1 MSGWSTCRTPNR
13 PGPPQNTAAPAE
25 CATTAHAQD
34 AHNARADAM
43 LISGFMATTAR
54 PPASPTRSSGFEP
67 YVPASQSPAE
77 FTLKAIVIGSLFGL
91 LFGASTVYLGLRAGL
106 TVSASIPIAVLAIS
120 VLKKLGGSTILENN
134 IVQTIGSAGESVA
147 GGVVFTIPALIFLV
161 PEGPKYFSYFQILML
176 AFAGG
181 IMGVLMMVPLRRALI
196 VKEHGVLPYP
206 EGAACA
212 DVLVAGERGGAL
224 AATVFSG
231 LAVGAV
237 WKALSWIVQLFRT
250 DVGYS
255 MPRTSFFPNA
265 TLNVDISPEYMGVG
279 YVIGPR
285 IAGVMF
291 AGGVLSW
298 LVLLPLLTILGNY
311 MTVPFP
317 PVPASGL
324 MIKQMSARQL
334 WSAYIRYTGAGA
346 VLAAGLITLARTIPT
361 IVSSF
366 RDSAKDFGGGKGA
379 VVQSRTERD
388 IPMIVV
394 LVGSLALAIF
404 LAVAPRMPTNGNFLA
419 SLLIV
424 IFGFFFVTVSSRI
437 TGLIGSSSNPISG
450 MTIATLIL
458 TCTIF
463 VALGWTG
470 DAYAP
475 VALCVGAVI
484 CIAAAQA
491 GGTSQDLK
499 TGYIVGATPIYQ
511 QIGLLI
517 GVITSAL
524 VIGMTTLYLH
534 SVMTIGSQAL
544 PAPQATL
551 MSTIIK
557 GLLSQNLPWGLVLV
571 GVFISIT
578 LELCGIHSLSFAV
591 GSYLPIATTAP
602 IFAGGLVRWF
612 VERKTGVAEESEV
625 GSGTLFSSGLIAG
638 GSLAGILY
646 AVLFGRHIIGAADDA
661 GTLGLIPL
669 LHEGTIGMVAGGLLF
684 AALGIVLARAAQK
697 KLA

>member
-1 MSGWSTCRTPNR
+1 MAH
-13 PGPPQNTAAPAE
+13 PP
-25 CATTAHAQD
+25 TT
-34 AHNARADAM
+34 
-43 LISGFMATTAR
+43 TTTT
-54 PPASPTRSSGFEP
+54 TRGSFQP
-67 YVPASQSPAE
+67 YVSPAQSPAE
-77 FTLKAIVIGSLFGL
+77 FTAKAVILGVLFGL
-91 LFGASTVYLGLRAGL
+91 IFGASTVYLGLRAGL

-147 GGVVFTIPALIFLV
+147 GGVVFTIPALIFLT
-161 PEGPKYFSYFQILML
+161 PDGPKYFSYFQILML

-212 DVLVAGERGGAL
+212 DVLIAGERGGAL
-224 AATVFSG
+224 AKTVFGG
-231 LAVGAV
+231 LAFGAA
-237 WKALSWIVQLFRT
+237 WKSLSWIFQIFRT
-250 DVGYS
+250 DVGHS
-255 MPRTSFFPNA
+255 MSRTSFFPNA

-298 LVLLPLLTILGNY
+298 LVLLPLLTIMGNY

-324 MIKQMSARQL
+324 RIDQMSAGQL

-346 VLAAGLITLARTIPT
+346 VLASGLITLARTIPT

-366 RDSAKDFGGGKGA
+366 RDSVKDFSAGPGA
-379 VVQSRTERD
+379 PRQLRTERD
-388 IPMIVV
+388 LPAVVV
-394 LVGSLALAIF
+394 LLGTLALAVF
-404 LAVAPRMPTNGNFLA
+404 LAVAPRMPTQGNFLA
-419 SLLIV
+419 AVLIV

-470 DAYAP
+470 DTYAP

-511 QIGLLI
+511 QIGLVI
-517 GVITSAL
+517 GVVTSAL

-534 SVMTIGSQAL
+534 SVMTIGSGAL

-571 GVFISIT
+571 GVFISVT

-646 AVLFGRHIIGAADDA
+646 AVLFGRQIIKAADDS
-661 GTLGLIPL
+661 GTLGMFPV
-669 LHEGTIGMVAGGLLF
+669 LHEGTLGMVMGGLLF
-684 AALGIVLARAAQK
+684 AALGVILARAAQK

>member
-1 MSGWSTCRTPNR
+1 MAHTPRSTTP
-13 PGPPQNTAAPAE
+13 
-25 CATTAHAQD
+25 
-34 AHNARADAM
+34 
-43 LISGFMATTAR
+43 
-54 PPASPTRSSGFEP
+54 PPATRTQFEP
-67 YVPASQSPAE
+67 YIPANKTIAE
-77 FTLKAIVIGSLFGL
+77 FTGKAIVLGALFGL

-120 VLKKLGGSTILENN
+120 VLKRLGGSTILENN

-147 GGVVFTIPALIFLV
+147 AGVVFTIPALIFF
-161 PEGPKYFSYFQILML
+161 GATGQGYFNYLQITLL

-206 EGAACA
+206 EGTACA

-224 AATVFSG
+224 AKTVFMG
-231 LAVGAV
+231 LGVGAL
-237 WKALSWIVQLFRT
+237 WKAFSWIIQLTPTAIGRSL
-250 DVGYS
+250 G
-255 MPRTSFFPNA
+255 RTSIFPNA

-298 LVLLPLLTILGNY
+298 LVLLPLLSIMGNY

-324 MIKQMSARQL
+324 RIDEMSPGQL

-346 VLAAGLITLARTIPT
+346 VLAAGLITLGRTIPT

-366 RDSAKDFGGGKGA
+366 RESMKDFKAGAGPGGQ
-379 VVQSRTERD
+379 VRTERD
-388 IPMIVV
+388 IPMTIV
-394 LVGSLALAIF
+394 LAGTLLLAIF
-404 LAVAPRMPTNGNFLA
+404 LAVTPGLPTQGEPLVA
-419 SLLIV
+419 VLIV

-437 TGLIGSSSNPISG
+437 VGLIGSSSNPVSG

-475 VALCVGAVI
+475 IALCVGAIV
-484 CIAAAQA
+484 CIAAANA
-491 GGTSQDLK
+491 GATSQDLK

-511 QIGLLI
+511 QYGLII
-517 GVITSAL
+517 GVL
-524 VIGMTTLYLH
+524 VSSLIIGYTTLYLH
-534 SVMTIGSQAL
+534 QVMTIGSDAL

-602 IFAGGLVRWF
+602 IFAGGLVRAY
-612 VERKTGVAEESEV
+612 VEKKTGTSEESEV

-646 AVLFGRHIIGAADDA
+646 AILFGNGIIGDAEGAA
-661 GTLGLIPL
+661 GLIPS
-669 LHEGTIGMVAGGLLF
+669 LHDGTGGLIAGGLTF
-684 AALGIVLARAAQK
+684 FVLGVILSRVGQR
-697 KLA
+697 KLT

>member
-1 MSGWSTCRTPNR
+1 
-13 PGPPQNTAAPAE
+13 
-25 CATTAHAQD
+25 
-34 AHNARADAM
+34 
-43 LISGFMATTAR
+43 MATAVQ
-54 PPASPTRSSGFEP
+54 PPGFQP
-67 YVPASQSPAE
+67 YVPAVQSPAE
-77 FTLKAIVIGSLFGL
+77 FTLKAVVIGVVFGL
-91 LFGASTVYLGLRAGL
+91 IFGASTVYLGLRAGL

-147 GGVVFTIPALIFLV
+147 GGVVFTIPALIFLT
-161 PEGPKYFSYFQILML
+161 PRGPAYFTYFQITML

-181 IMGVLMMVPLRRALI
+181 ILGVLMMVPLRRALI

-231 LAVGAV
+231 LGIGAL
-237 WKALSWIVQLFRT
+237 WKSLSWIVQVFRT
-250 DVGYS
+250 TIGYS
-255 MPRTSFFPNA
+255 MARASFFPNA

-298 LVLLPLLTILGNY
+298 MVLLPLLSILGNY
-311 MTVPFP
+311 MPGPLP

-324 MIKQMSARQL
+324 RIADMSAQQL
-334 WSAYIRYTGAGA
+334 WSAYIRYTGAGS
-346 VLAAGLITLARTIPT
+346 VLASGIITLVRTIPT

-366 RDSAKDFGGGKGA
+366 RDSMKDFGAGRGA
-379 VVQSRTERD
+379 ATARTERD
-388 IPMIVV
+388 LPLSIVV
-394 LVGSLALAIF
+394 GGSVLLAIF
-404 LAVAPRMPTNGNFLA
+404 LAVMPGMPTQGNFLV
-419 SLLIV
+419 SLLVIV
-424 IFGFFFVTVSSRI
+424 FGFFFVTVSSRI

-458 TCTIF
+458 TCSIF
-463 VALGWTG
+463 VALGMVG
-470 DAYAP
+470 DFYSPIAI
-475 VALCVGAVI
+475 CVGAIV
-484 CIAAAQA
+484 CIASANA

-499 TGYIVGATPIYQ
+499 TGYIVGATPLYQ
-511 QIGLLI
+511 QIGLII
-517 GVITSAL
+517 GVLTSSL

-534 SVMTIGSQAL
+534 RVMGIGSPSL

-551 MSTIIK
+551 MATIIK

-571 GVFISIT
+571 GVFISVT

-602 IFAGGLVRWF
+602 IFVGGLVRAY
-612 VERKTGVAEESEV
+612 VEKKTGKAEESEV
-625 GSGTLFSSGLIAG
+625 GAGTLFSSGLIAG

-646 AVLFGRHIIGAADDA
+646 AVLFGRNLIREAD
-661 GTLGLIPL
+661 GVTGVIPFI
-669 LHEGTIGMVAGGLLF
+669 HEGTVGMVAGGLLF
-684 AALGIVLARAAQK
+684 LALAVVLSRAAQK
-697 KLA
+697 KIM

>member
-1 MSGWSTCRTPNR
+1 M
-13 PGPPQNTAAPAE
+13 
-25 CATTAHAQD
+25 AHK
-34 AHNARADAM
+34 
-43 LISGFMATTAR
+43 
-54 PPASPTRSSGFEP
+54 PPAKTTVAASTTTFQP
-67 YVPASQSPAE
+67 YVPPSQSPAE
-77 FTLKAIVIGSLFGL
+77 FTIRAILLGAAFGL
-91 LFGASTVYLGLRAGL
+91 IFGASTVYLGLRAGL

-120 VLKKLGGSTILENN
+120 VLKRLGGSTILENN

-147 GGVVFTIPALIFLV
+147 AGVVFTVPALLFF
-161 PEGPKYFSYFQILML
+161 GARGQGYFNYFQITML
-176 AFAGG
+176 ALAGG
-181 IMGVLMMVPLRRALI
+181 ILGVLMMVPLRRALI

-206 EGAACA
+206 EGTACA

-224 AATVFSG
+224 AKTVFQG
-231 LAVGAV
+231 LGIGAL
-237 WKALSWIVQLFRT
+237 WKSVSWIVQIFPT
-250 DVGYS
+250 AIGSS
-255 MPRTSFFPNA
+255 MSRTSIFPNA
-265 TLNVDISPEYMGVG
+265 TLNVDISPEYLGVG

-324 MIKQMSARQL
+324 RIDQMTPNQL

-361 IVSSF
+361 IISSF
-366 RDSAKDFGGGKGA
+366 RDSMKDFGGGSA
-379 VVQSRTERD
+379 ASRARTERD
-388 IPMIVV
+388 LPMTVV
-394 LVGSLALAIF
+394 LVGTFLLALF
-404 LAVAPRMPTNGNFLA
+404 LVLAPGLPTQGNILA
-419 SLLIV
+419 SILVIV
-424 IFGFFFVTVSSRI
+424 FGFFFVTVSSRI
-437 TGLIGSSSNPISG
+437 VGLIGSSSNPISG

-470 DAYAP
+470 EWYSP
-475 VALCVGAVI
+475 IALCVGAVV
-484 CIAAAQA
+484 CIAAANA
-491 GGTSQDLK
+491 GATSQDLK
-499 TGYIVGATPIYQ
+499 TGYIVGATPVYQ
-511 QIGLLI
+511 QYGLMI
-517 GVITSAL
+517 GVIASAL
-524 VIGMTTLYLH
+524 IIGYTTLYLQR
-534 SVMTIGSQAL
+534 VFGIGSESL

-557 GLLSQNLPWGLVLV
+557 GLLSQNLPWGLVLT
-571 GVFISIT
+571 GVFIAIT

-602 IFAGGLVRWF
+602 IFAGGLVRYY
-612 VERKTGVAEESEV
+612 VERKTGSAEESEV

-646 AVLFGRHIIGAADDA
+646 AILFGNGLVPEADA
-661 GTLGLIPL
+661 GDNPGLWAPIHDGTGGLI
-669 LHEGTIGMVAGGLLF
+669 AGGLLF
-684 AALGIVLARAAQK
+684 FGLAMVLARVGQR
-697 KLA
+697 KLDVGR

>member
-1 MSGWSTCRTPNR
+1 MAQAHK
-13 PGPPQNTAAPAE
+13 PGIPPAPAK
-25 CATTAHAQD
+25 
-34 AHNARADAM
+34 
-43 LISGFMATTAR
+43 
-54 PPASPTRSSGFEP
+54 PAFQP

-77 FTLKAIVIGSLFGL
+77 FTVKAVVLGALFGL
-91 LFGASTVYLGLRAGL
+91 IFGASTVYLGLRAGL

-120 VLKKLGGSTILENN
+120 VLKRLGGSTILENN

-147 GGVVFTIPALIFLV
+147 AGVVFTIPALIFFG
-161 PEGPKYFSYFQILML
+161 ERGQGYFNYFQITML

-181 IMGVLMMVPLRRALI
+181 ILGVLMMVPLRRALI

-206 EGAACA
+206 EGTACA

-224 AATVFSG
+224 AKTVFLG
-231 LAVGAV
+231 LGVGAL
-237 WKALSWIVQLFRT
+237 WKGLSWIIQLVPTAIGR
-250 DVGYS
+250 S
-255 MPRTSFFPNA
+255 IPRTGVFPNA

-298 LVLLPLLTILGNY
+298 LVLLPLLSIMGNY

-324 MIKQMSARQL
+324 RIDQMSPNQL

-366 RDSAKDFGGGKGA
+366 RDSVRDFSAKGA
-379 VVQSRTERD
+379 GPAGRARTERD
-388 IPMIVV
+388 MPMSVV
-394 LVGSLALAIF
+394 LVGSVLLAVF
-404 LAVAPRMPTNGNFLA
+404 LAVAPGMPTRGNFMVSVLV
-419 SLLIV
+419 IV
-424 IFGFFFVTVSSRI
+424 FGFFFVTVSSRI
-437 TGLIGSSSNPISG
+437 VGLIGSSSNPVSG

-470 DAYAP
+470 EWYSP
-475 VALCVGAVI
+475 VALCVGAMV
-484 CIAAAQA
+484 CIAAANA
-491 GGTSQDLK
+491 GATSQDLK
-499 TGYIVGATPIYQ
+499 TGFIVGATPLYQ
-511 QIGLLI
+511 QYG
-517 GVITSAL
+517 L
-524 VIGMTTLYLH
+524 VIGVLASSLIIGYTTLYLH
-534 SVMTIGSQAL
+534 SVMTVGSDAL

-571 GVFISIT
+571 GVCISLT

-602 IFAGGLVRWF
+602 IFAGGLVRAY
-612 VERKTGVAEESEV
+612 VEKKTGTAEESEV

-646 AVLFGRHIIGAADDA
+646 AILFGRGVIPEADGAQPLAPIA
-661 GTLGLIPL
+661 FLQEGTGGLI
-669 LHEGTIGMVAGGLLF
+669 AGGLVF
-684 AALGIVLARAAQK
+684 FALGVVLARVGQR
-697 KLA
+697 KLQ